1 MKENADRERGRGREF
16 AIRGLGLRV
25 KEEGE
30 QRDKQRTVRAIT
42 SLGLLSVVCFCSFSR
57 GNTHCGSGGDAAP
70 PPSLHRHLDGWKK
83 SLAVIRG
90 RPSVRLSV
98 PLSSVWSGSS
108 KTPLPLGCYTWMD
121 RIDRASGVELCLPR
135 PAGQRPCVDRPG
147 RHRRARGRQTGG

>member
-1 MKENADRERGRGREF
+1 MKRKCGQREEEREF

-42 SLGLLSVVCFCSFSR
+42 SLGLFSVVCFCSFSR
-57 GNTHCGSGGDAAP
+57 GNTHCGGGDATQ
-70 PPSLHRHLDGWKK
+70 HRLPTSTSRRLEK

-98 PLSSVWSGSS
+98 PLSPVWSGSS
-108 KTPLPLGCYTWMD
+108 KTPLSLGCYTWMD

-147 RHRRARGRQTGG
+147 RRRRARGRQTGG